1 MSNQFFPPS
10 SGSPY
15 QHIQPSPRAANF
27 GRSNTSPDLVDVD
40 EEGNHPSSSINT
52 NTHSGNGNGRQWNNH
67 IPPASPAGFHPHSAP
82 ATPRKPN
89 FVPPQFNA
97 NAERPSPAINMGG
110 PKKLTRRAGQGTGS
124 SSSLP
129 PSGEEEEDAGGSSRK
144 KMRYNSH
151 HAKDEKKAKDE
162 VEDTFDPM
170 EAIHVFDSKAE
181 LEDEWDKIQGELV
194 KFLDNYAKD
203 TLAHAYENIIQ
214 VNYIFTKLNKDAQ
227 ENLLA
232 GVEAIE
238 TEESGHEK
246 ARKIITDFSAEM
258 KRAAEVLSRFG
269 NQDNALKAILAKPEG
284 EVV

>member
-1 MSNQFFPPS
+1 MSNQFFPPA

-15 QHIQPSPRAANF
+15 HPNPSPRSANL
-27 GRSNTSPDLVDVD
+27 GRSNTSPDLVDID
-40 EEGNHPSSSINT
+40 EEGNHPSSSVNINA
-52 NTHSGNGNGRQWNNH
+52 HNGNGTGRQWSNQV
-67 IPPASPAGFHPHSAP
+67 PPSSPAGFHPHSAP
-82 ATPRKPN
+82 ATPRRPN

-97 NAERPSPAINMGG
+97 NGERPSPAINMGG
-110 PKKLTRRAGQGTGS
+110 PKRLTRRAGQGTGS

-129 PSGEEEEDAGGSSRK
+129 PSVEEEEDAGGSSRK
-144 KMRYNSH
+144 KIRYNSH
-151 HAKDEKKAKDE
+151 NAMNEEKVKEE

-181 LEDEWDKIQGELV
+181 LENEWDKIQGELV

-238 TEESGHEK
+238 TEEAGHEK

-269 NQDNALKAILAKPEG
+269 NQGNAIKAILAKPEG
-284 EVV
+284 DVV